1 MPDLHV
7 LALFAAAAIPVALFP
22 GPAVAFIVTSSLR
35 HGSAFGV
42 RATAGVESGYVIHVV
57 AAVCGLSALLAAS
70 TVAFSAVKLVGA
82 AYLAWLAVG
91 AWRSARR
98 SGDER
103 VVDASEDPAPRGSA
117 FRQGFA
123 VGALNPKTAMFFLAF
138 LPQFADPARGPV
150 ATQVLVLGLAF
161 IAIACVPDFTWALAA
176 GRLRQHAA
184 RVRRAV
190 VDRLSAAVYA
200 LLAGVLVSTGRASG

>member
-1 MPDLHV
+1 MPDPHV

-42 RATAGVESGYVIHVV
+42 RATAGVECGYVIHVL

-70 TVAFSAVKLVGA
+70 AAAFSAVKLAGA
-82 AYLAWLAVG
+82 AYLVWLAVG

-98 SGDER
+98 AGDAP
-103 VVDASEDPAPRGSA
+103 VVEPGGTPAAGRA

-123 VGALNPKTAMFFLAF
+123 VGALNPKTAVFFLAF

-150 ATQVLVLGLAF
+150 AIQVLVLGLAF
-161 IAIACVPDFTWALAA
+161 IAIACVPDFTWAVAA
-176 GRLRQHAA
+176 GRLRHRIG

-200 LLAGVLVSTGRASG
+200 LLAGVLLSTRRASG

>member
-22 GPAVAFIVTSSLR
+22 GPAVAFIVTTSLR
-35 HGSAFGV
+35 HGSGFGV
-42 RATAGVESGYVIHVV
+42 RATAGVESGYVIHVL

-70 TVAFSAVKLVGA
+70 TVAFSAVKLAGA

-98 SGDER
+98 AGDEP
-103 VVDASEDPAPRGSA
+103 VVEEAAAPPAGSA

-123 VGALNPKTAMFFLAF
+123 VGALNPKTAVFFLAF
-138 LPQFADPARGPV
+138 LPQFADPSRGPV

-161 IAIACVPDFTWALAA
+161 
-176 GRLRQHAA
+176 
-184 RVRRAV
+184 
-190 VDRLSAAVYA
+190 
-200 LLAGVLVSTGRASG
+200 

>member
-35 HGSAFGV
+35 HGSGFGV
-42 RATAGVESGYVIHVV
+42 RATAGVESGYVIHVL

-70 TVAFSAVKLVGA
+70 TVAFSAVKLAGA

-98 SGDER
+98 AGDER
-103 VVDASEDPAPRGSA
+103 VVDASEEPVPRGSA

-123 VGALNPKTAMFFLAF
+123 VGAFNPKTAVFFLAF

-176 GRLRQHAA
+176 GRMRHRVG

-190 VDRLSAAVYA
+190 VDRLSAGVYA
-200 LLAGVLVSTGRASG
+200 LLAGVLVSTNRASG

>member
-1 MPDLHV
+1 MPDPHT
-7 LALFAAAAIPVALFP
+7 LALFAAAVLPVALFP

-35 HGSAFGV
+35 HGSGFGV
-42 RATAGVESGYVIHVV
+42 RATAGVESGYVIHVM

-70 TVAFSAVKLVGA
+70 TVAFSVVKLAGA

-91 AWRSARR
+91 AWRSSRR
-98 SGDER
+98 AGDEP
-103 VVDASEDPAPRGSA
+103 VVAQDAPPASGSA

-123 VGALNPKTAMFFLAF
+123 VGALNPKTAVFFLAF

-161 IAIACVPDFTWALAA
+161 IAIASVPDFTWALAA
-176 GRLRQHAA
+176 GRLRHRVA
-184 RVRRAV
+184 RVRHAV
-190 VDRLSAAVYA
+190 VDRASAAVYA
-200 LLAGVLVSTGRASG
+200 LLTGVLVSTGRASG